1 MASRMRKRSKQLLDY
16 WTTSNKHG
24 MFRAAA
30 DVLAAIQ
37 KTMSKHSATAVTVTG
52 HSLGPISSK
61 RNNF

>member
-1 MASRMRKRSKQLLDY
+1 
-16 WTTSNKHG
+16 

-30 DVLAAIQ
+30 DVLAAVQ

-52 HSLGPISSK
+52 HSLGPISFK